1 MADKS
6 INIKFPFV
14 DSVKGFFLD
23 TNKIT
28 TDALKSD
35 ILHTLLTK
43 KGERFYDPD
52 FGTNL
57 YQYLFDPNDSI
68 TLTDVKDEANA
79 SLRYAMP
86 NIQITSLDAV
96 INDKTITLS
105 IVATNNQDVFAE
117 EIFIEVEI

>member
-6 INIKFPFV
+6 INIKFPFT
-14 DSVKGFFLD
+14 DSVKGFFLE

-35 ILHTLLTK
+35 ILHTLLTR

-57 YQYLFDPNDSI
+57 YQYLFDPNDNI
-68 TLTDVKDEANA
+68 TLSDVKDECNS

-86 NIQITSLDAV
+86 NIQITSLEATM
-96 INDKTITLS
+96 NDKTITLS
-105 IVATNNQDVFAE
+105 IVAINNQDVFAE
-117 EIFIEVEI
+117 EIFITVEI